1 MKAKSLLLMLVL
13 ALSFICHSQ
22 KLNPDVDLISELVR
36 QKQQEIKQRV
46 LKNLVVKNIK
56 TTNYTTY
63 NTMYNL
69 INILTTEK
77 NKTVM
82 TKDLVL
88 EIGNYSI
95 NYVLANYFING
106 YSKYSIME
114 FYSDGY
120 INSDAGGNALIP
132 LYKDNLS
139 TQIYDREGFS
149 GDGAEANADFIGRVN
164 YYSSTN
170 KLIDPNQENQKFNKS
185 NSLTIVSNYIVDELF
200 KKLCEKEI
208 DIFKSNGLF
217 LKKNL
222 DNRFSSGLSD
232 NYDSIDSTLKATIDS
247 ELDNFIDSL
256 GTTTNVAN
264 NIYKELLE
272 LIKKDSFNFSDLSQ
286 IKKDDIQQLFDFFS
300 FSLQGFKEEI
310 GGNSFLSRIGELIN
324 KYVIY
329 VSFDGDEEMVF
340 KSFKI
345 DVEAIILSFESE
357 FYDKEITSL
366 KKNFIGIK
374 PFFII
379 GLNYGSFTGS
389 NTTILNNEN
398 NGTITDLAY
407 VGEKIGLKFVL
418 FDFDYTHSQ
427 KPMQWYKYRG
437 KYRRW
442 LEPTKDPLIDDV
454 YLSIYGSGILYNV
467 VDLKSQD
474 NFDFAVV
481 GIGGGVTF
489 FNNLEL
495 NISYSVPVIGKSLSY
510 DNAMLNFGFDIPI
523 FEYLQALRKKE

>member
-1 MKAKSLLLMLVL
+1 MT
-13 ALSFICHSQ
+13 
-22 KLNPDVDLISELVR
+22 PDVDLVSELVR
-36 QKQQEIKQRV
+36 QKQIEIKQRV

-82 TKDLVL
+82 TQDLVS
-88 EIGNYSI
+88 EISNYSI
-95 NYVLANYFING
+95 NYVLANFFINE
-106 YSKYSIME
+106 YSKESIMD
-114 FYSDGY
+114 FYKDGY
-120 INSDAGGNALIP
+120 LNSEAGGSALIP

-139 TQIYDREGFS
+139 SIIYKEKDFASYSMYG
-149 GDGAEANADFIGRVN
+149 NADFIGEVN

-170 KLIDPNQENQKFNKS
+170 DLIHQNQVRQEFNNS
-185 NSLTIVSNYIVDELF
+185 NSLTIVSNYIIDELF
-200 KKLCEKEI
+200 IRLCNKDI
-208 DIFKSNGLF
+208 AIFKSNGLF

-222 DNRFSSGLSD
+222 DTRFSSGLND
-232 NYDSIDSTLKATIDS
+232 NYNNIDIKLKDTIDK
-247 ELDNFIDSL
+247 ELDNFINELSS
-256 GTTTNVAN
+256 TTKAVNT
-264 NIYKELLE
+264 IYNEMFD
-272 LIKKDSFNFSDLSQ
+272 LINQSSFDISDLSQ
-286 IKKDDIQQLFDFFS
+286 IKKDDIQQLFNFFS

-329 VSFDGDEEMVF
+329 ISYDGDEEMVF

-357 FYDKEITSL
+357 FYEKEITSL
-366 KKNFIGIK
+366 KKNLIGIK

-379 GLNYGSFTGS
+379 GLNYGSFASS
-389 NTTILNNEN
+389 NTSIINNED
-398 NGTITDLAY
+398 NGTISDLAY
-407 VGEKIGLKFVL
+407 VSEKMGLKFVL

-442 LEPTKDPLIDDV
+442 LEPTKDPLIDDI

-474 NFDFAVV
+474 NFDFAMV
-481 GIGGGVTF
+481 GVGAGVTF
-489 FNNLEL
+489 FNKLEL
-495 NISYSVPVIGKSLSY
+495 NISYSVPIIDKSLSY
-510 DNAMLNFGFDIPI
+510 DNAMINIGFDIPI
-523 FEYLQALRKKE
+523 FEYLRALKNKEE